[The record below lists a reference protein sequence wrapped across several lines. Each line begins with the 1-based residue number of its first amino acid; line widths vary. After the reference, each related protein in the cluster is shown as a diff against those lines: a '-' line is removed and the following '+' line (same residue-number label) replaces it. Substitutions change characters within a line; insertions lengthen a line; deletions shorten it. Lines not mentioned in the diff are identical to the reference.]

1 MRKSL
6 IHLPSWTDDS
16 RRYPQPLRQFGAAL
30 SVLQKFGPDV
40 RQSQAARG
48 AFEQPDTEL
57 ALELGDAAADRRDW
71 HVEAGK

>member
-6 IHLPSWTDDS
+6 ITCQAGPTIRDDIPN
-16 RRYPQPLRQFGAAL
+16 RFVEFGAAL

-57 ALELGDAAADRRDW
+57 ALELGDVAADRRDW